1 VSHLVTSDE
10 GTLHIGTFMAGLGM
24 SLGPVLPDTLV
35 EEVGRLPAMDVG
47 T

>member
-1 VSHLVTSDE
+1 VNIEDLAML
-10 GTLHIGTFMAGLGM
+10 GRAIGTFMAGLGM